1 MLIMKPWY
9 SVDNEETIPS
19 PALLVY
25 PDRIQENLNR
35 MIRLAGDVS
44 RLRPHVK
51 THKMPQIIAMKRVLG
66 IDKFK
71 TSTIAE
77 TEMTA
82 EAGGRDILLA
92 YPLVGPNIPRF
103 IELMKRYPNTQFSA
117 LVDNPNSLLQIA
129 SYAKSQSQ
137 VACLYV
143 DLNVGMNRT
152 GIAPGPGAIELYR
165 LLSTTDGV
173 RPGGLHAYDGHIHE
187 SDLDSLKEKTRIAF
201 EPVWKLINDLQSEG
215 LAVPNTIAAGTPTS
229 SLLAKHNNIEVGAG
243 TTVLWDFGQ
252 AETTPDLDFQNAA
265 VLLARVVSHPSTDR
279 ICIDLGHKAV
289 ASEMAQPRVRW
300 FGLEDATIAMH
311 NEEHM
316 VLDTKKSDA
325 FPVGTVL
332 YGLPRHICPTVA
344 LYHEVWCVEDR
355 LAQSKWPV
363 VARSRTL
370 TI

>member
-1 MLIMKPWY
+1 MNHWY
-9 SVDNEETIPS
+9 SIDNEDSVPS

-25 PDRIQENLNR
+25 PDRIQENLLR

-51 THKMPQIIAMKRVLG
+51 THKMPQIIAMKRAVG

-77 TEMTA
+77 AEMTA
-82 EAGGRDILLA
+82 AAGGRNVLLA
-92 YPLVGPNIPRF
+92 YPLVGPNIARF
-103 IELMKRYPNTQFSA
+103 VELMKRFPNTQFSA
-117 LVDNPNSLLQIA
+117 LVDNPVTLLKIANYATSQNQI
-129 SYAKSQSQ
+129 
-137 VACLYV
+137 VNLYV

-152 GIAPGPGAIELYR
+152 GIAPGPQAVELYR

-187 SDLDSLKEKTRIAF
+187 TDLDTLKEKTRIAF
-201 EPVWKLINDLQSEG
+201 EPVWKFIQDLRSQG
-215 LAVPNTIAAGTPTS
+215 LDVPNTIAAGTPTS
-229 SLLAKHNNIEVGAG
+229 SLLSKHDNIEVGAG

-252 AETTPDLDFQNAA
+252 AETSPDLDFQNAA
-265 VLLARVVSHPSTDR
+265 VLLARVISHPTANR

-289 ASEMAQPRVRW
+289 ASEMVQPRVRW
-300 FGLEDATIAMH
+300 FGLEDAAIVMH

-316 VLDTKKSDA
+316 VLETNRSES
-325 FPVGTVL
+325 FPVGTVV

-344 LYHEVWCVEDR
+344 LYQDVWCIENR

-363 VARSRTL
+363 VARVRSL
-370 TI
+370 SI

>member
-1 MLIMKPWY
+1 MNPWY
-9 SVDNEETIPS
+9 SVDNEDAIPS

-25 PDRIQENLNR
+25 PDRIQENLRR
-35 MIRLAGDVS
+35 MIVLAGEAS

-51 THKMPQIIAMKRVLG
+51 THKMPQIIAMKRAVG

-77 TEMTA
+77 AEMTA
-82 EAGGRDILLA
+82 AAGGQDVLLA
-92 YPLVGPNIPRF
+92 YQPVGPNIHRLLELIKRF
-103 IELMKRYPNTQFSA
+103 PNTRFSA
-117 LVDNPNSLLQIA
+117 LVDNPATLSQIA
-129 SYAKSQSQ
+129 ACAKLQNQ
-137 VACLYV
+137 VVCLYV

-152 GIAPGPGAIELYR
+152 GIAPGPQAIELYR

-187 SDLDSLKEKTRIAF
+187 TDLDTLKEKTRIAF
-201 EPVWKLINDLQSEG
+201 EPVWKLIGDLRSGG
-215 LAVPNTIAAGTPTS
+215 LDVPNTIAAGTPTS
-229 SLLAKHNNIEVGAG
+229 SLLAKHDNIEVGAG

-252 AETTPDLDFQNAA
+252 SESTPDLDFQNAA
-265 VLLARVVSHPSTDR
+265 VLLARVVSQPTSDR

-300 FGLEDATIAMH
+300 FGLEDATIVMH

-316 VLDTKKSDA
+316 VLEIDSADA
-325 FPVGTVL
+325 FPVGTVV
-332 YGLPRHICPTVA
+332 YGLPRHVCPTVA

-355 LAQSKWPV
+355 LACEKWPV
-363 VARSRTL
+363 VARARCL